1 MQPSCMVTGFYTL
14 LKALPVPEGVLVFL
28 THLDRMALAAFRPEG
43 NVVDSL
49 KLVLMGPAWVAFSTH
64 VLI

>member
-1 MQPSCMVTGFYTL
+1 MQPPCMVAGFYTL
-14 LKALPVPEGVLVFL
+14 SQAFTVPEGVLVFL

-43 NVVDSL
+43 DVVDSL

-64 VLI
+64 V